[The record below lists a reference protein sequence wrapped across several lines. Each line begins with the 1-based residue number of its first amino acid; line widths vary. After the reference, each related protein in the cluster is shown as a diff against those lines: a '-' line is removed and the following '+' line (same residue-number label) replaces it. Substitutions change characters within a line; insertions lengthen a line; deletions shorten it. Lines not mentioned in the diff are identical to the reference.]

1 LPHIKQGFDAR
12 KTLKRA
18 FAKVMA
24 VNTFK
29 RWNNAKIDTAL
40 AVNLGVNAGDQYR
53 QLKSPMEMSENG
65 SSESLIGSESTL
77 TSPAPVISTD
87 IFTGISSTEFEVV
100 P

>member
-29 RWNNAKIDTAL
+29 RGNNKIDTAL
-40 AVNLGVNAGDQYR
+40 AVNLGVNAGDQYQ
-53 QLKSPMEMSENG
+53 QLKSPMDMSASG
-65 SSESLIGSESTL
+65 SKESLIGSESTL
-77 TSPAPVISTD
+77 TSPAPEISKE
-87 IFTGISSTEFEVV
+87 ISLTEFEVV